1 MGTLLLTPEEF
12 AKMMKD
18 ISDKLVN
25 PPECR
30 PYYDKEDAHIEM
42 DYLMCD
48 LLRSLGYGDGVDI
61 FENTDKWWA

>member
-30 PYYDKEDAHIEM
+30 PYYDEEDAHIEM
-42 DYLMCD
+42 DYLMCN